1 MTPNS
6 ERSGLILFEV
16 QFYDVLV
23 CRTLKGSTLQPARV
37 DVIRLRTGVFAELQE
52 RTIDKRAVT
61 AGGSA
66 KPYLRNKFNPETGP
80 RFVVLASG
88 FGGR

>member
-6 ERSGLILFEV
+6 QKRLNTSGV
-16 QFYDVLV
+16 QFYAVSV
-23 CRTLKGSTLQPARV
+23 CRTLTGSSLQPVCV
-37 DVIRLRTGVFAELQE
+37 DVIWLRTGVFTGLQE
-52 RTIDKRAVT
+52 PTIDKRAVT
-61 AGGSA
+61 EGGGA